1 MKGGQRMSE
10 LSSIS
15 MQPLSQL
22 QRDSEVPYD
31 VRVAQAIDRVLEVER
46 AAQSAIAECEK
57 QGQELLEHARQQRR
71 DILERAR
78 NRIVALHMRAARS
91 FEQQVAQIREQ
102 HDRPVVGAFAQHAG
116 HASLQA
122 ALGKLADHLIGI
134 GDEEN

>member
-1 MKGGQRMSE
+1 MSE
-10 LSSIS
+10 LNSIPT
-15 MQPLSQL
+15 QA
-22 QRDSEVPYD
+22 QRNSDVPYD
-31 VRVAQAIDRVLEVER
+31 MRVAQAIDRVLEVER

-71 DILERAR
+71 DILERAH

-91 FEQQVAQIREQ
+91 FEQQVAQIREPQ
-102 HDRPVVGAFAQHAG
+102 DRPVVGSFAQHAD

-122 ALGKLADHLIGI
+122 AVGKLADRLIGV